1 MEATKSTFGPVDYVV
16 FSLMLTFSAA
26 IGIYYR
32 FSGGHQKTVKEY
44 LLANQSMSVLPVAFS
59 LMASFM
65 SAITLLGV
73 ASENYLYGTQFV
85 LINISYI
92 IGTPISAY
100 VFLPVFFH
108 MQATSAY
115 EYLERRFGKITR
127 KVASLTF
134 MAQMILYMSIVLYAP
149 ALTLSAVTGLSKWA
163 SIISVG
169 LVCTFYCTIGGIKA
183 VLWTDLY
190 QSLLMF
196 LSMFVVII
204 KGTYDAGGLQNV
216 WHIAATGG
224 RIQFFNF
231 DPDPTVRHTVWTLA
245 IGGIFTY
252 TSIYGV
258 NQAQVQRLLTIKT
271 LKKAQLALF
280 LNWPITTL
288 LSITTSL
295 TGLIIYANLH
305 LCDPILHQEETNVK
319 SPDQLLPYFVMLS
332 LGHIP
337 GLPGIF
343 VSGIF
348 SGALSTVSSALNS
361 LAAVTLEDFLKP
373 LWLGNGLS
381 DRKAALVSKF
391 LALGYGIL
399 CIILTYIAE
408 QLGGVL
414 QASLTIFG
422 VVGGPLLGLFTLGM
436 LFRKPN
442 QISALVGLSMGLAFC
457 FWIGFGAGAAKIPI
471 QKLPLTDEGC
481 TSSRNETISFTNWIT
496 TDNSTLLFNNTVY
509 VQDIKNLTTAAKERY
524 VFPLYKMS
532 YMWYAGTGWLVTL
545 VVGLLVSYIIGK
557 NEDVDQTLLSP
568 IVKLWTKPDT
578 TFESSQLVQLSTE
591 NGDAITSIAREVKEG
606 IGKSEN

>member
-1 MEATKSTFGPVDYVV
+1 
-16 FSLMLTFSAA
+16 
-26 IGIYYR
+26 
-32 FSGGHQKTVKEY
+32 
-44 LLANQSMSVLPVAFS
+44 
-59 LMASFM
+59 
-65 SAITLLGV
+65 
-73 ASENYLYGTQFV
+73 
-85 LINISYI
+85 
-92 IGTPISAY
+92 
-100 VFLPVFFH
+100 

-134 MAQMILYMSIVLYAP
+134 IAQMIMYMSIVLYAP

-169 LVCTFYCTIGGIKA
+169 LVCTFYCTVGGIKA

-196 LSMFVVII
+196 LSMFVVLI

-216 WHIAATGG
+216 WHIAKTGG

-258 NQAQVQRLLTIKT
+258 NQAQVQRLLTVKT

-295 TGLIIYANLH
+295 TGLVIYANFH
-305 LCDPILHQEETNVK
+305 LCDPILRQEETNVK

-337 GLPGIF
+337 GLPGFF

-373 LWLGNGLS
+373 LWPRNELS
-381 DRKAALVSKF
+381 DTKAALVSKF

-399 CIILTYIAE
+399 CIILTYVAE

-442 QISALVGLSMGLAFC
+442 QIGALVGLSVGLAFC
-457 FWIGFGAGAAKIPI
+457 FWIGFGAGAAKIPVP
-471 QKLPLTDEGC
+471 KLPLTDEGC
-481 TSSRNETISFTNWIT
+481 TVSKNETSFTDWIT
-496 TDNSTLLFNNTVY
+496 IDNSTSLFNNTIY
-509 VQDIKNLTTAAKERY
+509 VQDIKNITIEGKERY

-557 NEDVDQTLLSP
+557 NEEVDPTLLSP
-568 IVKLWTKPDT
+568 IVKFWTKPDT
-578 TFESSQLVQLSTE
+578 KLESSQFFHLNSE
-591 NGDAITSIAREVKEG
+591 NDDSSACIAREG
-606 IGKSEN
+606 IDKTET